1 MLWTVTGWELLIQS
15 SDPIHC
21 AWVPWAKPLNHQK
34 PTLPSWKHRL
44 LFFYA
49 RVLPGHVFPQA
60 AKFQYPCLAGL
71 QFLARISP
79 SLVNI
84 LESFSLSTKMFILRS
99 KRDWLNTFKN
109 NLYLSHQTTLTFN
122 MKGILPPPPSN
133 ITEPTGD
140 TIWNSSEVMWFSE
153 WL

>member
-1 MLWTVTGWELLIQS
+1 MGTVEGVVRAHTLCLGT
-15 SDPIHC
+15 
-21 AWVPWAKPLNHQK
+21 LNKASEPPEANTAIVETHYC
-34 PTLPSWKHRL
+34 
-44 LFFYA
+44 FYA

-99 KRDWLNTFKN
+99 KRD
-109 NLYLSHQTTLTFN
+109 
-122 MKGILPPPPSN
+122 
-133 ITEPTGD
+133 
-140 TIWNSSEVMWFSE
+140 
-153 WL
+153 